1 MRKAATII
9 LIVKVIVI
17 SLRCRLT
24 EIEIL
29 LSLLFIVIVVC
40 YCCICYCLFIF
51 CHLSSVEGGQCIS
64 SPLDYLQDVH
74 VEEGEG
80 GKGQDVQEHGAE
92 HKDFRDFIFKTFTLK
107 KVSLA

>member
-1 MRKAATII
+1 MKYRYC
-9 LIVKVIVI
+9 LLLLLLLFVIV
-17 SLRCRLT
+17 C
-24 EIEIL
+24 
-29 LSLLFIVIVVC
+29 
-40 YCCICYCLFIF
+40 FIF

-92 HKDFRDFIFKTFTLK
+92 QEDLRDNFENFQLGLIGFIQS
-107 KVSLA
+107 SLEVWSEFGT